1 MYIRKRDCQDF
12 PLSES
17 FLFSVNLLLETDMSK
32 EIRKIVQSE
41 DPESYDLLSG
51 TPNIE
56 RIFCHYCNAAE
67 KCIFPV
73 FTQRVNEVIRRGNY
87 WMKHVRYPYFALE
100 MILEGEMEFRTEDQ
114 RQIAGPGTLYLIPPG
129 TTVRF
134 TCLHGREARKL
145 GAILGGENLK
155 GLLLTL
161 KLSDSRMVRLSEP
174 EIIEEKLRLLKE
186 AVAAPINDNSLR
198 TYHFLL
204 DLSELIGEDKFAQ
217 TPLRQAVT
225 ILDSN
230 FQEDLEIPDIAARAG
245 VSERTLRRLFQAELH
260 CSPLEYLNS
269 VRLKF
274 AAEKLRHTGLR
285 IKEIAQM
292 SGFLSSARFCTV
304 FQEKYGMTPGDYR
317 KKELGKKQN

>member
-1 MYIRKRDCQDF
+1 M
-12 PLSES
+12 
-17 FLFSVNLLLETDMSK
+17 
-32 EIRKIVQSE
+32 
-41 DPESYDLLSG
+41 
-51 TPNIE
+51 
-56 RIFCHYCNAAE
+56 
-67 KCIFPV
+67 
-73 FTQRVNEVIRRGNY
+73 
-87 WMKHVRYPYFALE
+87 
-100 MILEGEMEFRTEDQ
+100 
-114 RQIAGPGTLYLIPPG
+114 
-129 TTVRF
+129 RF

-217 TPLRQAVT
+217 TPLRRAVT

>member
-1 MYIRKRDCQDF
+1 
-12 PLSES
+12 
-17 FLFSVNLLLETDMSK
+17 MSK
-32 EIRKIVQSE
+32 EIRQIALSA

-56 RIFCHYCNAAE
+56 RIFVHTCSCPNGE
-67 KCIFPV
+67 KLPV
-73 FTQRVNEVIRRGNY
+73 YTQRVNEVIRRGNY

-145 GAILGGENLK
+145 GAILEGENLK

-161 KLSDSRMVRLSEP
+161 KLSNSRMLRLSEP
-174 EIIEEKLRLLKE
+174 EIIEEKLRSLKD
-186 AVAAPINDNSLR
+186 AVTAPITVNSLQSYR
-198 TYHFLL
+198 FLL
-204 DLSELIGEDKFAQ
+204 ELSQLIGEEKSEQ
-217 TPLRQAVT
+217 TPLRLAVT
-225 ILDSN
+225 MLDSN

-245 VSERTLRRLFQAELH
+245 VSERTLRRLFQSELH
-260 CSPLEYLNS
+260 CSPLDYLNS

-274 AAEKLRHTGLR
+274 AAGKLRHTGLR

-292 SGFLSSARFCTV
+292 SGFLSPARFCTV
-304 FQEKYGMTPGDYR
+304 FQEKYGISPGDFR
-317 KKELGKKQN
+317 KKGQEKN

>member
-1 MYIRKRDCQDF
+1 
-12 PLSES
+12 
-17 FLFSVNLLLETDMSK
+17 MSK

-41 DPESYDLLSG
+41 DSESYDLLSG

-134 TCLHGREARKL
+134 TCLHGWEARKL
-145 GAILGGENLK
+145 GAILEGENLK

-161 KLSDSRMVRLSEP
+161 KLSNSRMLRLSEP
-174 EIIEEKLRLLKE
+174 EIIEEKLRSLKD
-186 AVAAPINDNSLR
+186 AVTAPITVNSLQSYR
-198 TYHFLL
+198 FLL
-204 DLSELIGEDKFAQ
+204 ELSQLIGEDKSEQ
-217 TPLRQAVT
+217 TPLRRAVT
-225 ILDSN
+225 MLDSN

-274 AAEKLRHTGLR
+274 AAGKLRHTGLR

-304 FQEKYGMTPGDYR
+304 FQEKYHMTPGEFR
-317 KKELGKKQN
+317 KKGQTGK